1 MAGKIWAD
9 PCRSHDP
16 LVLNWVAA
24 ALEFDKLITCFGA
37 PVDKMVNAI
46 GEQAVV
52 CRERM
57 DLQQAKNTWESFWQG
72 QTTLKEIFLAHG
84 NKVCMMA
91 PERMDCLPTLVAKLQ
106 RDLMELHTTTIFDKS
121 GSSTSR
127 DWKFGLLINVPKFP
141 VCSDGKTEDIA
152 LGLNFVKNEW
162 LEMPLWPF
170 IDKIVFLKQLKDL
183 QLSAGWNTQHAVKV
197 TRYFG
202 VIIMS
207 GENQAAIQMV
217 RNAHGQ
223 VWLSNNDNPHK
234 IKWGTLRMDL
244 HHLESHKMKQKNYF
258 KPLIKVWRYMHVP
271 FPTCQMHGRSDDSTL
286 EMTIGH
292 RFMLDFI
299 LEDVNIKDL
308 DTEMKAK
315 SYELKH
321 HYHDKL
327 VVVPA
332 SRRSNGHQGQF
343 LRMQAWDLHC
353 ICEDCEE
360 AGRMVWDFKNKMI
373 HRSPIVGW
381 SKQFHLFEVHCY
393 YLLEVSNMRA
403 IRELQLQGKIAWTF
417 IINGTM
423 AIVSTPEERVS
434 LKKSE
439 EFRDN
444 LIAFNQ
450 RQNKIK
456 VHEGGT
462 YVERIV
468 LSKAFFQFDEFKPYF
483 TQHDRVFW
491 EKFHEREE
499 QASDSWAQGSAVAG
513 NEVMVH
519 CQNFPKDKD
528 VIQGL
533 LEKKVT
539 PYLVKVM
546 MEQHHINMEP
556 ASLKWIMESNVFSW
570 KVVVESSDVANILCT
585 KVVNLEVRMP
595 DGNGC
600 ITFKSGFHMMAKQDL
615 RQYFSQLMITDL
627 PRESFATTTSASSSG
642 PSTTSAPSS
651 GVPSAP
657 QAAPS
662 TASSDWHDV
671 TEDPSMAPYLG

>member
-1 MAGKIWAD
+1 
-9 PCRSHDP
+9 
-16 LVLNWVAA
+16 
-24 ALEFDKLITCFGA
+24 
-37 PVDKMVNAI
+37 MV
-46 GEQAVV
+46 
-52 CRERM
+52 
-57 DLQQAKNTWESFWQG
+57 
-72 QTTLKEIFLAHG
+72 
-84 NKVCMMA
+84 A

-106 RDLMELHTTTIFDKS
+106 RDLMELHTTTLFDRT
-121 GSSTSR
+121 GTTTSK

-141 VCSDGKTEDIA
+141 VSSDGKTEDIA

-170 IDKIVFLKQLKDL
+170 IDNIVFLKQLKDL
-183 QLSAGWNTQHAVKV
+183 QLSAGWNTYQAVKV

-207 GENQAAIQMV
+207 GENPTAIQMV

-223 VWLSNNDNPHK
+223 VWLSNNDNIHK

-244 HHLESHKMKQKNYF
+244 HHLESHKMKQKQYF

-299 LEDVNIKDL
+299 LEDVTIKDL
-308 DTEMKAK
+308 DSEMKAR

-332 SRRSNGHQGQF
+332 SRRSNGHQGTF

-353 ICEDCEE
+353 ICEDQEE
-360 AGRMVWDFKNKMI
+360 AGRMVWDFTGKMI

-381 SKQFHLFEVHCY
+381 SKQFHLFELTCY

-403 IRELQLQGKIAWTF
+403 IRELQLQGRIAWTF
-417 IINGTM
+417 IINATM
-423 AIVSTPEERVS
+423 AIVSHPEDDVS
-434 LKKSE
+434 LRKSE
-439 EFRDN
+439 EFRDS

-450 RQNKIK
+450 RQNKLK
-456 VHEGGT
+456 VHQGVT
-462 YVERIV
+462 YVERTV
-468 LSKAFFQFDEFKPYF
+468 LSKAFFHWDEFKPYF

-499 QASDSWAQGSAVAG
+499 QASDSWAQGSAIAG

-519 CQNFPKDKD
+519 CQNFPKSVD
-528 VIQGL
+528 VIKEL
-533 LEKKVT
+533 LENTIT
-539 PYLVKVM
+539 PHLVKVM
-546 MEQHHINMEP
+546 AQHQIMMHP
-556 ASLKWIMESNVFSW
+556 SSLKWTNRGNAFSW
-570 KVVVESSDVANILCT
+570 KVVVENSDVANILCT
-585 KVVNLEVRMP
+585 KVVSLEVRMP

-615 RQYFSQLMITDL
+615 RQYFSQLMITDV

-642 PSTTSAPSS
+642 PSTTSPTPSF
-651 GVPSAP
+651 VPTAP
-657 QAAPS
+657 QPTPS
-662 TASSDWHDV
+662 TASSGWEEV
-671 TEDPSMAPYLG
+671 AEVSSTGQLLG